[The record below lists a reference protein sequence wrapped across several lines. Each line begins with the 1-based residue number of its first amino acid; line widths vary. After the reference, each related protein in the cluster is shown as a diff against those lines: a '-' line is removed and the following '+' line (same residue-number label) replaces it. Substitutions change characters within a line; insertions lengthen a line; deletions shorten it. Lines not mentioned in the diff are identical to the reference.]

1 MLASIPGSNDPN
13 LLISGATMDDA
24 GVYKITDEIALVQ
37 TVDYFTPMV
46 DDPYV
51 FGQVAAANAL
61 SDVYAMGG
69 RALTALNIMAYP
81 PLAVPKESVGK
92 ILLGGADK
100 VREAGAVIAG
110 GHTIEDKEPKYGMAV
125 TGLIHPEKIAGNNG
139 AKPGDLLVLT
149 KPLGVGIITTAIKGE
164 VAEENAV
171 KRVIETMT
179 ELNKTASEVMQDIG
193 INGCTDVTGF
203 GMLGHTW
210 ELSSASGVNI
220 EIYSSSIPLLP
231 TTYELADMG
240 IVPGGAKANLYYL
253 EDKVDFDNIEE
264 TYKDILADP
273 QTSGGLLISVPE
285 DKSFELIEELENR
298 GVKEANIVGKVC
310 EKTDKPKLIV
320 RR

>member
-1 MLASIPGSNDPN
+1 
-13 LLISGATMDDA
+13 MDDA
-24 GVYKITDEIALVQ
+24 GVYKLTDDMALVQ

-69 RALTALNIMAYP
+69 RPLTALNIMAYP
-81 PLAVPKESVGK
+81 PLAVPKEAIGQ
-92 ILLGGADK
+92 ILMGGADK
-100 VREAGAVIAG
+100 VRVAGAVIAG

-125 TGLIHPEKIAGNNG
+125 TGLINPKKIAGNNG

-164 VAEENAV
+164 VAEEDAV
-171 KRVIETMT
+171 NRVIETMT
-179 ELNKTASEVMQDIG
+179 ELNKTASEVMQEIG
-193 INGCTDVTGF
+193 INGCTDITGF

-210 ELSSASGVNI
+210 EMSSASGVNI
-220 EIYSSSIPLLP
+220 EIYSDSIPLLP

-253 EDKVDFDNIEE
+253 EDKVEFDNIKE

-273 QTSGGLLISVPE
+273 QTSGGLLISVSE
-285 DKSFELIEELENR
+285 DKSLELIEELENR
-298 GVKEANIVGKVC
+298 GVKEVNIVGKVC
-310 EKTDKPKLIV
+310 EKTVNPRLVV
-320 RR
+320 RRRI